1 MKRLR
6 SILIAKL
13 RYARRQRFL
22 ASERAKLSDPSQI
35 GEGKI
40 LEFMLSEFQQKG
52 INFSGTFLELG
63 GNSAYDLSTS
73 WYLEKKLGYRGIT
86 VEPMPS
92 FADEYKKFRK
102 KTTLLQKA
110 VVPSHSKEQ
119 AIPFYCCNASVLS
132 TLDHAEADR
141 YKKMGYTFDQVIV
154 ETVCLDLLMGLL
166 GVRIDIIILDIESSD
181 LQLALLADLKAK
193 TPQAEM
199 PFIICIETLDYS
211 CQSRNLRNTY
221 DSVLSDQYQFMA
233 GSYLNSIYVHNSI
246 ACELL

>member
-13 RYARRQRFL
+13 RYARRHRFL
-22 ASERAKLSDPSQI
+22 ASERAKSTDPSQI
-35 GEGKI
+35 GEGRV
-40 LEFMLSEFQQKG
+40 LEFMLSEFRKKG
-52 INFSGTFLELG
+52 ISFSGTFLELG

-73 WYLEKKLGYRGIT
+73 WYLEKKLGYHGIS
-86 VEPMPS
+86 VEPIPY

-102 KTTLLQKA
+102 KTKLLQKV
-110 VVPSHSKEQ
+110 VVPSSSKEGT
-119 AIPFYCCNASVLS
+119 IPFYCCNANVLS
-132 TLDHAEADR
+132 TLDHAEVDR

-154 ETVCLDLLMGLL
+154 ETICLDQLMGLL
-166 GVRIDIIILDIESSD
+166 GVRIDIMILDIESSE

-211 CQSRNLRNTY
+211 SQSSNLRNSY
-221 DSVLSDQYQFMA
+221 DSVLSDQYQFTA
-233 GSYLNSIYVHNSI
+233 GTYLNSIYVHNSI